1 MENSYFLILHI
12 HTHVQVYILG
22 RMTALVVSKLHGRAE
37 YREKNKTD
45 KQNSSKTLVYN
56 ILLFVNVEV
65 IDYFPTILFDGK
77 LSGKSLSLS
86 YNSI

>member
-1 MENSYFLILHI
+1 
-12 HTHVQVYILG
+12 
-22 RMTALVVSKLHGRAE
+22 MTALVVSKLHGRAE

-45 KQNSSKTLVYN
+45 KQNQSKTLVYN

-65 IDYFPTILFDGK
+65 IDSFPTILFDGK

-86 YNSI
+86 YNSIWPFSLIKIEN

>member
-1 MENSYFLILHI
+1 
-12 HTHVQVYILG
+12 
-22 RMTALVVSKLHGRAE
+22 MTVLVVCKLHGKAE

-45 KQNSSKTLVYN
+45 KQNQSKTLVYN
-56 ILLFVNVEV
+56 ILLFVSVEV

-86 YNSI
+86 